1 MKRRTWRF
9 APDSFCYNT
18 AMTKEEKIRFRGEME
33 ARTLKFAADVAALLR
48 RFGGDENRN
57 TRLHAKSST
66 SIGANYREANRAET
80 VSDFLHK
87 IGIVLKEADETH
99 FWLGLVLS
107 IDPEIEDGK
116 RLCDESLEL
125 VKIFQSIK
133 TKTRTYLRGKGEL
146 S

>member
-1 MKRRTWRF
+1 
-9 APDSFCYNT
+9 
-18 AMTKEEKIRFRGEME
+18 MTTEEKIRFRGEME
-33 ARTLKFAADVAALLR
+33 ARTLKFAADVAALLK

-57 TRLHAKSST
+57 TRLQLAKSST

-107 IDPEIEDGK
+107 IDPGIEDGK

-146 S
+146 SV

>member
-1 MKRRTWRF
+1 
-9 APDSFCYNT
+9 
-18 AMTKEEKIRFRGEME
+18 MTKEEKIRFRGEME
-33 ARTLKFAADVAALLR
+33 TRTLKFAADVAALLK

-57 TRLHAKSST
+57 TRLQLAKSST

-99 FWLGLVLS
+99 FWLGFVLS
-107 IDPEIEDGK
+107 VDPEIEDGK
-116 RLCDESLEL
+116 RLCDEALEL

-146 S
+146 QC

>member
-1 MKRRTWRF
+1 
-9 APDSFCYNT
+9 
-18 AMTKEEKIRFRGEME
+18 MTKEEKIRFRGEME
-33 ARTLKFAADVAALLR
+33 ARTLKFAADVAALLK

-57 TRLHAKSST
+57 TRFQLSKSST

-87 IGIVLKEADETH
+87 IGIVLKDADETH

-116 RLCDESLEL
+116 RLCDEALEL

-133 TKTRTYLRGKGEL
+133 TKTRAYLREKGEL
-146 S
+146 PC

>member
-1 MKRRTWRF
+1 MRTALATCF
-9 APDSFCYNT
+9 ASGLRPADTRLVCEAHFCYT
-18 AMTKEEKIRFRGEME
+18 IAVVTKEEKIRFRGEME
-33 ARTLKFAADVAALLR
+33 TRTLKFAADVAALLM

-57 TRLHAKSST
+57 TRLQLAKSST

-116 RLCDESLEL
+116 RLL
-125 VKIFQSIK
+125 
-133 TKTRTYLRGKGEL
+133 
-146 S
+146 

>member
-1 MKRRTWRF
+1 
-9 APDSFCYNT
+9 
-18 AMTKEEKIRFRGEME
+18 MTKEEKIRFRGEME
-33 ARTLKFAADVAALLR
+33 ARTLKFAADVATLLK

-57 TRLHAKSST
+57 TRLQLAKSST

-99 FWLGLVLS
+99 FWLGLILS

-125 VKIFQSIK
+125 VNPTFHVREQNPSSCWGFAH
-133 TKTRTYLRGKGEL
+133 RSSLHSRFRRVG
-146 S
+146 SFA